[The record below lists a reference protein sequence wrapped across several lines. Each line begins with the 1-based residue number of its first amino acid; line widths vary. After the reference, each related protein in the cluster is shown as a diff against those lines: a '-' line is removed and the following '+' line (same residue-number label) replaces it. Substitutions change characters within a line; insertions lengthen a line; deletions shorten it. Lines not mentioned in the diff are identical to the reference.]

1 MIFMLSN
8 KVEIWYI
15 DIENLNITLSFR
27 WGRGAGFKSRLCE
40 DDNDDHS

>member
-15 DIENLNITLSFR
+15 GIENYIFTLSFR
-27 WGRGAGFKSRLCE
+27 WGRGAGFNSRLCE
-40 DDNDDHS
+40 DDNNDHS